1 MARNGPT
8 IILEQEQDT
17 ITLQIT
23 EASVMYQLTYKN
35 KPFGIRRLVPGLGTL
50 KKVYGKTTYDN
61 EGSARATTRKLNKTF
76 NTQDFSYKKITF

>member
-8 IILEQEQDT
+8 VILEQEQDT

-23 EASVMYQLTYKN
+23 DASVMYQLTYKN

-61 EGSARATTRKLNKTF
+61 EGSARATTRRLNQIF
-76 NTQDFSYKKITF
+76 NTTDFAYKRIVF